1 MEMGI
6 MKALKVVKPADDSV
20 QLKPPFKRAAEIE
33 RLIEFYFDQPIG
45 TITPYRRI
53 GEIIGEDPQGK
64 GRSILYRARLILIR
78 DYQIVIDVITN
89 VGTQRL
95 SDTEIVQTSTGD
107 ISKLRRATQRYSR
120 KLGCAK
126 PDRVA
131 QELRSR
137 YLANISLLGAIQLA
151 ISLPA
156 VRQVADRALQA
167 GARINPGQLFE
178 VLSRMK

>member
-1 MEMGI
+1 MEMG
-6 MKALKVVKPADDSV
+6 MKALKVVKPAEDSV
-20 QLKPPFKRAAEIE
+20 RLKPPFKRAAEIE

-45 TITPYRRI
+45 AITSYAAIR
-53 GEIIGEDPQGK
+53 EIIGEDPQGK

-107 ISKLRRATQRYSR
+107 ISKLRRASMRYGR

-126 PDRVA
+126 PDRVT
-131 QELRSR
+131 QELRNR
-137 YLANISLLGAIQLA
+137 YMTNISLLGAIQLA
-151 ISLPA
+151 SSLPA
-156 VRQVADRALQA
+156 IRQVEDRALQA
-167 GARINPGQLFE
+167 GARINPGELFQ